1 MIEANDL
8 SIGYDGHPVQNKLT
22 FEVSEG
28 ELVAILGGSGCGKTT
43 LLRTL
48 VGLLPPVAGTLSVA
62 GLSDPSD
69 LRGQPPFGVM
79 FQMGA
84 LFSSMTLE
92 QNVSLPLEVW
102 TDLDRGTISEIA
114 RAKLALVGLDGRGG
128 MAPSEISGGMKK
140 RAAIARAMALDPPL
154 LFLDEPSAGLD
165 PSTSAGL
172 DELIL
177 SLRDGLGT
185 TIVLVT
191 HELDSIQHLNARCLM
206 LDAGAGTL
214 IADGLPGELQDGA
227 THPAVRAFFRR
238 EMKAKT

>member
-1 MIEANDL
+1 MIEVTDLTIGYEGHAVQSDL
-8 SIGYDGHPVQNKLT
+8 SFDIPAGQ
-22 FEVSEG
+22 
-28 ELVAILGGSGCGKTT
+28 LVAILGDSGCGKTT

-48 VGLLPPVAGTLSVA
+48 VGLLPVISGSLRVG
-62 GLSDPSD
+62 GLDDPASY
-69 LRGQPPFGVM
+69 RGQPPFGVM

-102 TDLDRGTISEIA
+102 TDLDAETISEIA
-114 RAKLALVGLDGRGG
+114 RAKLALVGLDGQGG
-128 MAPSEISGGMKK
+128 LAPSEISGGMNK

-191 HELDSIQHLNARCLM
+191 HELESILNLDARCLM
-206 LDAGAGTL
+206 LDPVAGTL
-214 IADGLPGELQDGA
+214 IADGLAGDLREYSDNP
-227 THPAVRAFFRR
+227 TVSAFFRR
-238 EMKAKT
+238 KMKSKP

>member
-1 MIEANDL
+1 MIEVRDL
-8 SIGYDGHPVQNKLT
+8 AIGYDGKAVQRDLN
-22 FEVSEG
+22 FEVPAG
-28 ELVAILGGSGCGKTT
+28 QLVAILGGSGCGKTT

-48 VGLLPPVAGTLSVA
+48 VGLLPAISGSLVVG
-62 GLSDPSD
+62 GLRDPANH
-69 LRGQPPFGVM
+69 RGQAPFGVM

-102 TDLDRGTISEIA
+102 TDLDEDTISEIA
-114 RAKLALVGLDGRGG
+114 RAKLALVGLDGQG
-128 MAPSEISGGMKK
+128 ALVPAEISGGMNK

-191 HELDSIQHLNARCLM
+191 HELESILSLNARCLM
-206 LDAGAGTL
+206 LDPVEGTL
-214 IADGLPGELQDGA
+214 IADGLPEDLRDHSDHS
-227 THPAVRAFFRR
+227 TVRAFFRR
-238 EMKAKT
+238 EMTSQP